1 MNENEKKT
9 LSSMFSAPAEPAEK
23 EKWLK
28 GWTETIFKV
37 YFEVISKA
45 SSAMP
50 KINFESLSNEAEI
63 AKAEL
68 QDLIIFKDQPPI
80 LNLKLKVNVVAGES
94 KGIQI
99 DGRNNLVITSKRVEG
114 MDPELKKKL
123 EREEISIYD
132 LMLLINAWIS

>member
-1 MNENEKKT
+1 MNDNEKKA
-9 LSSMFSAPAEPAEK
+9 LSSMFRSPADPAEK

-50 KINFESLSNEAEI
+50 KINFDSLSNEAEI

-68 QDLIIFKDQPPI
+68 QDLIVFKDQPPI
-80 LNLKLKVNVVAGES
+80 LNMKLKVAVVPGEN
-94 KGIQI
+94 KAIQI
-99 DGRNNLVITSKRVEG
+99 DGRNNLVISSKRIER
-114 MDPELKKKL
+114 MNPELKKKL
-123 EREEISIYD
+123 EGEEISIYD
-132 LMLLINAWIS
+132 FMLLINAWIS